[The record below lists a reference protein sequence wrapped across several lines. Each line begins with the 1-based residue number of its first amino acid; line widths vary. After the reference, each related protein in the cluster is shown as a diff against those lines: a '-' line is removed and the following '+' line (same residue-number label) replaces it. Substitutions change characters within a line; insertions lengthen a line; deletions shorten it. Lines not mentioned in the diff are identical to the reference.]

1 MKRDATHELQS
12 FLKISDSTYTQF
24 ASIREKLHAGVR
36 ESQSKVLGDVLS
48 DLSCEIIEQVFSVL
62 LKDEQDNSTMTQKQR
77 YESEKVLQQ
86 ILDTFRKYMPWSV
99 SFFGNERLL
108 PLVDYMT
115 SLMKEREQDV
125 YITYPITPQLVQQA
139 QTLTEQIREGN
150 MQSVEKAFQT
160 LIQIVDL
167 GVTSLV
173 REPKKRLKFNLVVD
187 KTLNGVINMTT
198 HLGYKRLEKLG
209 TQVDQTTAT
218 HYINHFLAFMH
229 QAA

>member
-1 MKRDATHELQS
+1 MRHMSYKV

-62 LKDEQDNSTMTQKQR
+62 LKDEQDNSTMTEKQR

-115 SLMKEREQDV
+115 SLMKEREQEV

-187 KTLNGVINMTT
+187 KTLNGVINMTS

-209 TQVDQTTAT
+209 TQVDQMTAT

>member
-1 MKRDATHELQS
+1 MSYKV

-115 SLMKEREQDV
+115 SLMKEREQNV
-125 YITYPITPQLVQQA
+125 YITYPITHQLVQQA

>member
-1 MKRDATHELQS
+1 MSYKV

-86 ILDTFRKYMPWSV
+86 ILDAFRKYMPWSV

-115 SLMKEREQDV
+115 SLMKEREQEV

>member
-1 MKRDATHELQS
+1 MSYQV

-24 ASIREKLHAGVR
+24 ASIRDKLHAGVR
-36 ESQSKVLGDVLS
+36 ESQAKVLGEVLS

-62 LKDEQDNSTMTQKQR
+62 LQAEQDNSAMTEKQR
-77 YESEKVLQQ
+77 HESEKVLQQ

-108 PLVDYMT
+108 PLVDYLT
-115 SLMKEREQDV
+115 SLMKEHEQDV

-139 QTLTEQIREGN
+139 QTLTEQIRAGN
-150 MQSVEKAFQT
+150 MQSVEEAFQT

>member
-1 MKRDATHELQS
+1 MSYKV

-115 SLMKEREQDV
+115 SLMKEREQEV
-125 YITYPITPQLVQQA
+125 YITYPITPQLVQQT

>member
-1 MKRDATHELQS
+1 MSYKV

-48 DLSCEIIEQVFSVL
+48 DLSCEIIEQVFCVL

>member
-1 MKRDATHELQS
+1 MSYKV

-48 DLSCEIIEQVFSVL
+48 DLSCEIIEQVFFVL

>member
-1 MKRDATHELQS
+1 MRHMSYKV

-99 SFFGNERLL
+99 SFFGNERLS

-115 SLMKEREQDV
+115 SLMKEREQEV

>member
-1 MKRDATHELQS
+1 MSYKV

-62 LKDEQDNSTMTQKQR
+62 LKDEQDNSTMTEKQR

-115 SLMKEREQDV
+115 SLIKEREQEV

>member
-1 MKRDATHELQS
+1 MSYKV

-62 LKDEQDNSTMTQKQR
+62 LKDEQDNSTMSEKQR

>member
-1 MKRDATHELQS
+1 MSYKV

-99 SFFGNERLL
+99 SFFGNERLS

-115 SLMKEREQDV
+115 SLMKEREQEV

>member
-1 MKRDATHELQS
+1 MSYKV

-115 SLMKEREQDV
+115 SLMKEREQEV

-173 REPKKRLKFNLVVD
+173 REPKKCLKFNLVVD

>member
-1 MKRDATHELQS
+1 MSYKV

-24 ASIREKLHAGVR
+24 ASIREKLHAGVK

-115 SLMKEREQDV
+115 SLMKEREQEV

>member
-1 MKRDATHELQS
+1 MSYKV

-24 ASIREKLHAGVR
+24 ETIRQKLHDGV
-36 ESQSKVLGDVLS
+36 SQSQAKPLGDVLS
-48 DLSCEIIEQVFSVL
+48 NLSCEIIEQVFSVL
-62 LKDEQDNSTMTQKQR
+62 LQAEQDNSAMTEKQSQ
-77 YESEKVLQQ
+77 ESEKVLQQ

-139 QTLTEQIREGN
+139 QTLTEQIRAGN
-150 MQSVEKAFQT
+150 MQSVEEAFQT

-209 TQVDQTTAT
+209 TQVNQTTAT

>member
-1 MKRDATHELQS
+1 MSYKV

-77 YESEKVLQQ
+77 HESEKVLQQ

>member
-1 MKRDATHELQS
+1 MRHMSYKV

-115 SLMKEREQDV
+115 SLMKECEQDV

>member
-1 MKRDATHELQS
+1 MSYKV

-24 ASIREKLHAGVR
+24 ASIREKLHARVR

-115 SLMKEREQDV
+115 SLMKEREQEV

-150 MQSVEKAFQT
+150 MKSVEKAFQT

>member
-1 MKRDATHELQS
+1 MFILLTQS
-12 FLKISDSTYTQF
+12 
-24 ASIREKLHAGVR
+24 H
-36 ESQSKVLGDVLS
+36 
-48 DLSCEIIEQVFSVL
+48 
-62 LKDEQDNSTMTQKQR
+62 
-77 YESEKVLQQ
+77 
-86 ILDTFRKYMPWSV
+86 
-99 SFFGNERLL
+99 
-108 PLVDYMT
+108 
-115 SLMKEREQDV
+115 
-125 YITYPITPQLVQQA
+125 QLVQQA
-139 QTLTEQIREGN
+139 QTLTEQIRAGN
-150 MQSVEKAFQT
+150 MQSVEEAFQT

>member
-1 MKRDATHELQS
+1 MSYKV

-62 LKDEQDNSTMTQKQR
+62 LKDEQDNSTMTEKQR

-86 ILDTFRKYMPWSV
+86 ILDTFLKYMPWSV

-115 SLMKEREQDV
+115 SLMKEREQEV

-209 TQVDQTTAT
+209 MQVDQTTAT

>member
-1 MKRDATHELQS
+1 MSYKV

-115 SLMKEREQDV
+115 SLMKEREQEV

-150 MQSVEKAFQT
+150 MQSLEKAFQT

>member
-1 MKRDATHELQS
+1 MRHMSYKV

-62 LKDEQDNSTMTQKQR
+62 LKDEQDNSTMTEKQR
-77 YESEKVLQQ
+77 HESEKVLQQ

>member
-1 MKRDATHELQS
+1 MSYKV

-115 SLMKEREQDV
+115 SLMKEREQEV
-125 YITYPITPQLVQQA
+125 YITYPITPQLIQQA

-198 HLGYKRLEKLG
+198 HLGYKRLENLG

>member
-1 MKRDATHELQS
+1 MSYKV

-62 LKDEQDNSTMTQKQR
+62 LKDEQDNSTMTEKQR
-77 YESEKVLQQ
+77 YESEKVLQH

-115 SLMKEREQDV
+115 SLMKEREQEV

>member
-1 MKRDATHELQS
+1 MSYKV

-115 SLMKEREQDV
+115 SLMKEREQEV

-209 TQVDQTTAT
+209 TQVVK
-218 HYINHFLAFMH
+218 
-229 QAA
+229 

>member
-1 MKRDATHELQS
+1 MSYKV

-62 LKDEQDNSTMTQKQR
+62 LKDEQDNSTMTEKQR
-77 YESEKVLQQ
+77 YQSEKVLQQ

-115 SLMKEREQDV
+115 SLMKEREQEV

>member
-1 MKRDATHELQS
+1 MSYKV

-24 ASIREKLHAGVR
+24 ASIREKLYAGVR

-115 SLMKEREQDV
+115 SLMKEREQEV

-209 TQVDQTTAT
+209 MQVDQTTAT

>member
-1 MKRDATHELQS
+1 MSYKV

-48 DLSCEIIEQVFSVL
+48 DLSCEIIERVFSVL

>member
-1 MKRDATHELQS
+1 MYKRQ

-62 LKDEQDNSTMTQKQR
+62 LKDEQDNSTMTEKQR

-115 SLMKEREQDV
+115 SLMKEREQEV

-198 HLGYKRLEKLG
+198 HLGYKR
-209 TQVDQTTAT
+209 
-218 HYINHFLAFMH
+218 
-229 QAA
+229 

>member
-1 MKRDATHELQS
+1 MSYKV

-62 LKDEQDNSTMTQKQR
+62 LKDEQDNSTMTEKQR

-115 SLMKEREQDV
+115 SLMKEREQEV

-167 GVTSLV
+167 GVKSLV

-209 TQVDQTTAT
+209 MQVDQTTAT

>member
-1 MKRDATHELQS
+1 MSYKV

-86 ILDTFRKYMPWSV
+86 ILETFRKYMPWSV

>member
-1 MKRDATHELQS
+1 MSYKV

-108 PLVDYMT
+108 PLVVYMT
-115 SLMKEREQDV
+115 SLMKEREQEV

>member
-1 MKRDATHELQS
+1 MSYKV

-115 SLMKEREQDV
+115 SLMKEREQEV

-150 MQSVEKAFQT
+150 MPSVEKAFQT

>member
-1 MKRDATHELQS
+1 M
-12 FLKISDSTYTQF
+12 
-24 ASIREKLHAGVR
+24 
-36 ESQSKVLGDVLS
+36 
-48 DLSCEIIEQVFSVL
+48 
-62 LKDEQDNSTMTQKQR
+62 
-77 YESEKVLQQ
+77 
-86 ILDTFRKYMPWSV
+86 V
-99 SFFGNERLL
+99 SLFFGNERLL

-173 REPKKRLKFNLVVD
+173 REPKNV
-187 KTLNGVINMTT
+187 
-198 HLGYKRLEKLG
+198 
-209 TQVDQTTAT
+209 
-218 HYINHFLAFMH
+218 
-229 QAA
+229 

>member
-1 MKRDATHELQS
+1 MSYKV

-86 ILDTFRKYMPWSV
+86 ILDTFRKYMLWSV

-115 SLMKEREQDV
+115 SLMKEREQEV

>member
-1 MKRDATHELQS
+1 MSYQV

-24 ASIREKLHAGVR
+24 ASIRDKLHAGVR
-36 ESQSKVLGDVLS
+36 ESQAKVLGEVLS

-62 LKDEQDNSTMTQKQR
+62 LQAEQDNSAMTEKQR
-77 YESEKVLQQ
+77 HESEKVLQQ

-108 PLVDYMT
+108 PLVDYLT
-115 SLMKEREQDV
+115 SLMKKREQDI

-139 QTLTEQIREGN
+139 QTLTEQIRAGN
-150 MQSVEKAFQT
+150 MQSVEEAFQT

>member
-1 MKRDATHELQS
+1 MSYKV

-62 LKDEQDNSTMTQKQR
+62 LKDEQDNSTMTEKQR

-115 SLMKEREQDV
+115 SLMKEREQEV

-173 REPKKRLKFNLVVD
+173 RELKKRLKFNLVVD

-209 TQVDQTTAT
+209 MQVDQTTAT

>member
-1 MKRDATHELQS
+1 MSYKV

-99 SFFGNERLL
+99 SFFDNERLL

-115 SLMKEREQDV
+115 SLMKEREQEV